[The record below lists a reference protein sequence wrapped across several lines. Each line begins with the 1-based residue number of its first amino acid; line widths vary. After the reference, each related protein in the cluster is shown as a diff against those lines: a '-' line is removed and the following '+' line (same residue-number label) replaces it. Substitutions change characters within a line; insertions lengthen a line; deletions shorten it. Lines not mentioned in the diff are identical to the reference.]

1 MGRPHVDLIGQRF
14 GKLVVEELIG
24 HTKNHG
30 VIWKCKCD
38 CGNEV
43 DVLAAC
49 LTGNRKTSCGCDTI
63 ERIRQS
69 RIKSNTYDLS
79 GDYGIGYTSK
89 GEEFYFD
96 LEDYELIKDY
106 CWRMHNGYLDA
117 KVRDGSNKRILM
129 HCLIMGHKYVD
140 HIGGNKNDNRK
151 SNLRIPPKKYK
162 FHTYNNMNKRIQSNN
177 TSGCPGVYYCKD
189 RCKWRVSISVNNRCI
204 DLGSYSTFDEAVR
217 VRKEAEEKY
226 FGEYSYGNS
235 QIAYQELIA
244 N

>member
-1 MGRPHVDLIGQRF
+1 MGRRYIDLVGQRF
-14 GKLVVEELIG
+14 GKLIVKELIG
-24 HTKNHG
+24 HTKNRG

-43 DVLAAC
+43 DVVAAL
-49 LTGNRKTSCGCDTI
+49 LTGNRKKSCGCDTK
-63 ERIRQS
+63 ELIRQS
-69 RIKSNTYDLS
+69 RIKSNRYDLS

-117 KVRDGSNKRILM
+117 KVRDGSDKRILM

-151 SNLRIPPKKYK
+151 SNLRIPADNYG
-162 FHTYNNMNKRIQSNN
+162 FQSYNNMNKRLQSNN
-177 TSGCPGVYYCKD
+177 TSGYPGVYYCKD
-189 RCKWRVSISVNNRCI
+189 RNNWRAVIGINNKRI
-204 DLGSYSTFDEAVR
+204 NLGLFNTLEEAVKA
-217 VRKEAEEKY
+217 RKEAEEKY
-226 FGEYSYGNS
+226 FGEYSYSNS
-235 QIAYQELIA
+235 QIAYQELVS